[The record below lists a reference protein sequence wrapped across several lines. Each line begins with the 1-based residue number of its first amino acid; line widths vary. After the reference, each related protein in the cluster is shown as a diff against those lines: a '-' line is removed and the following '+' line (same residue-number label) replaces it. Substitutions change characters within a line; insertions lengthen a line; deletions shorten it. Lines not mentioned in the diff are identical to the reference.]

1 MKLTLIALS
10 VRAALETSWLNQ
22 SVYDV
27 AKQQGGEL

>member
-22 SVYDV
+22 SVHEA
-27 AKQQGGEL
+27 AKRQGGE